1 MTHDNAPAQPE
12 PTRWAVEPTAEGLWI
27 IAGLDRHYTTKR
39 AAVRMARKL
48 AADDARLDA
57 VFEGQS

>member
-1 MTHDNAPAQPE
+1 VNSLPPIDQ
-12 PTRWAVEPTAEGLWI
+12 PTRWTVEAAAEGQWTI
-27 IAGLDRHYTTKR
+27 RGLDRHYTTKR

-48 AADDARLDA
+48 TADDARLDA